1 MERFTSFDN
10 NTSASNITGGFMN
23 KVQSITSNLNTS
35 SILILV
41 AIIIFIFIGV
51 SYYYFYVVPSSNAMY
66 RANRELIDGKGDQP
80 EGEGGDGDREGKEVE
95 LLFFYADW
103 CPHSKSAKPIWD
115 ELQKKYENKTLY
127 GYKIIFTL
135 INSTDDSADVEKM
148 MDKYNIEGFPTI
160 KLLKDGQVIE
170 YDAKPSKDTLE
181 QFLDTVLK

>member
-1 MERFTSFDN
+1 MSIDN
-10 NTSASNITGGFMN
+10 QHNTTDIAGGFMN

-35 SILILV
+35 TLLIIV
-41 AIIIFIFIGV
+41 AIVIFIFIGV

-66 RANRELIDGKGDQP
+66 RANKELIDGKGDQP
-80 EGEGGDGDREGKEVE
+80 EGAEDNGEAE

-135 INSTDDSADVEKM
+135 INSTDESAEVEKM

-181 QFLDTVLK
+181 QFLETVLK